1 MTYRDRITAAF
12 RGRQPDRVPVSPELW
27 DVIPFRVSGRPF
39 WEFSATSYG
48 RAPLW
53 RAQLAAYR
61 FFDCEAWVPVEP
73 GPSSRQQARVQAR
86 SVMEAPAEGGEGL
99 RTEARIR
106 TEVRYRGAG
115 RELEAVKLS
124 CFDYDLWNLR
134 APVLELERDL
144 PVIEEVFFENPSALD
159 YGPICQAHSETGDA
173 GICEGIVG
181 NTFFEFL
188 TLHREGGAV
197 QVILDL
203 TDHPQY
209 LRAVRDRYAAFLAGV
224 AEAIC
229 DRTPVEGLFLNCGS
243 ASLNVISPALFAE
256 WDLPVVR
263 AVAELA
269 RRRGRI
275 MHYHLHG
282 RGRALLDGLVE
293 AGVTMLCPL
302 ESPPRGDFRLSEVKE
317 RFGGGS
323 GGGRSGGPS
332 GRPGAARRLALK
344 GGIDP
349 FLLRDG
355 SDQDLEEAV
364 RAALEAAS
372 PGGGF
377 TLATGD
383 GVLKDTEFAR
393 IRRLVELGRRYGAY

>member
-12 RGRQPDRVPVSPELW
+12 RGEQPDRVPVSPELW

-39 WEFSATSYG
+39 WEFSGTSFG
-48 RAPLW
+48 RTPLW
-53 RAQLAAYR
+53 RAQLEAYR

-73 GPSSRQQARVQAR
+73 RPSLRQQARVEAR
-86 SVMEAPAEGGEGL
+86 SELQAEE
-99 RTEARIR
+99 RIR

-124 CFDYDLWNLR
+124 CFDYDLWNLK

-144 PVIEEVFFENPSALD
+144 PVIEEVFFEDPGELD
-159 YGPICQAHSETGDA
+159 FAPIRAAQEETGDA

-188 TLHREGGAV
+188 ALHREGGAV

-203 TDHPQY
+203 ADHPEY
-209 LRAVRDRYAAFLAGV
+209 LRAVRDRYAAYLAGV
-224 AEAIC
+224 AEATC
-229 DRTPVEGLFLNCGS
+229 DRTAVEGLFLNCGS
-243 ASLNVISPALFAE
+243 SSLNIVSPALFAE

-263 AVAELA
+263 AVADVA
-269 RRRGRI
+269 RRRGKI

-282 RGRALLDGLVE
+282 RGRALLEGLVD
-293 AGVTMLCPL
+293 AGITMICPL
-302 ESPPRGDFRLSEVKE
+302 ENPPKGDFVLREVKR
-317 RFGGGS
+317 RFGD
-323 GGGRSGGPS
+323 
-332 GRPGAARRLALK
+332 RLALK

-355 SDQDLEEAV
+355 GDAEIEAQVRRSLED
-364 RAALEAAS
+364 AA

-383 GVLKDTEFAR
+383 GVLKETDFER
-393 IRRLVELGRRYGAY
+393 IRLLVQLAGRHGAY

>member
-1 MTYRDRITAAF
+1 LTYRDRITAAF
-12 RGRQPDRVPVSPELW
+12 RGQPPDRVPVSPELW

-53 RAQLAAYR
+53 RAQLEAYR

-73 GPSSRQQARVQAR
+73 GPSARQQAQIEAR
-86 SVMEAPAEGGEGL
+86 SVMEAQAEGGE
-99 RTEARIR
+99 RIR

-115 RELEAVKLS
+115 RELQAVKLS
-124 CFDYDLWNLR
+124 CFDYDLWNLQ
-134 APVLELERDL
+134 APVRELERDL
-144 PVIEEVFFENPSALD
+144 PVIEEVFFEDPAALD
-159 YGPICQAHSETGDA
+159 YGPIREAQGETGDA

-197 QVILDL
+197 QTILDL
-203 TDHPQY
+203 ADHPDY
-209 LRAVRDRYAAFLAGV
+209 LRSVRSRYASFLAGV
-224 AEAIC
+224 AGAIC
-229 DRTPVEGLFLNCGS
+229 DRTSVEGLFLNCGS
-243 ASLNVISPALFAE
+243 ASLNIVSPALFAE

-263 AVAELA
+263 AVAEVA
-269 RRRGRI
+269 RRRGKI

-302 ESPPRGDFRLSEVKE
+302 ESPPKGDFLLREVKA
-317 RFGGGS
+317 RFD
-323 GGGRSGGPS
+323 
-332 GRPGAARRLALK
+332 RLALK

-355 SDQDLEEAV
+355 SDQDLEAAV
-364 RAALEAAS
+364 RAALDAAAR
-372 PGGGF
+372 GGGF

-393 IRRLVELGRRYGAY
+393 IRRLVELARRHGAY